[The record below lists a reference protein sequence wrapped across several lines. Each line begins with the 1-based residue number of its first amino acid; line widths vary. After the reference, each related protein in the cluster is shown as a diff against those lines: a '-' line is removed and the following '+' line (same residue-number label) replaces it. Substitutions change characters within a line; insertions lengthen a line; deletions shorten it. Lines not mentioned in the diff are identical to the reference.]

1 MRERTSGIS
10 HLAIE
15 EMRFYRLD
23 IPLRDVFTIAT
34 MSLSTAK
41 NLLVELRTNEGI
53 SGWGEA
59 SPFHSIAGETQGIN
73 IAAARELKQI
83 VVGKNPLTIHA
94 LVQQMDAY
102 LPYNSTLKSAVDMA
116 LYDIAAQVAGLPLHA
131 FLGGE
136 KREIETD
143 LTMGIGNPDEAGDK
157 ALAIRSMGFRIIKVK
172 LGLSF
177 EEDRKR
183 LANIRRAIG
192 AEPILRID
200 ANQGWE
206 RVAAVKSLTAFEE
219 FDIEFCEQPCR
230 AHDLQGMRYVS
241 QHSPIPVMA
250 DESLFS
256 AQDALE
262 IIQQDAAPY
271 FNLKLSKAGGIH
283 NAQKIAHVAGAGYR
297 PCMMGCMSE
306 SRLGITAAAHFAL
319 ANKIVHFFDLDSF
332 VEHAEDP
339 ILGGVKIRDGILTV
353 PDDPGIGARPDP
365 AWTGTLEEVR

>member
-1 MRERTSGIS
+1 MMERASGFS
-10 HLAIE
+10 KLAIE
-15 EMRFYRLD
+15 EMRLYRFD
-23 IPLRDVFTIAT
+23 IALRDVFTIAT
-34 MSLSTAK
+34 MSLSKAQ
-41 NLLVELRTNEGI
+41 NLLVELKTNEGI
-53 SGWGEA
+53 SGWGVA

-83 VVGKNPLTIHA
+83 VVGKNPLAIHA

-116 LYDIAAQVAGLPLHA
+116 LYDIGAQVAGLPLYA

-172 LGLSF
+172 LGLSV

-183 LANIRRAIG
+183 LANIRKAVG
-192 AEPILRID
+192 PEPILRID
-200 ANQGWE
+200 ANQGWD
-206 RVAAVKSLTAFEE
+206 RVAAMKNLTAFEE

-241 QHSPIPVMA
+241 QHTPIPVMA

-262 IIQQDAAPY
+262 IVQRDAAPY
-271 FNLKLSKAGGIH
+271 FNVKLSKSGGIH

-319 ANKIVHFFDLDSF
+319 ANEIVRFFDLDSF
-332 VEHAEDP
+332 IEHAEDP
-339 ILGGVKIRDGILTV
+339 ILGGVEIRQGILTV

-365 AWTGTLEEVR
+365 AWKGKLEEVK